1 MSLKNSKGAFGMVKK
16 IALVVTV
23 LMLCFSSM
31 CFANNGKLL
40 TAEEKIAGQVISCI
54 SGQTEYSV
62 LAQNFTTG
70 LAKNLSAYKFKELK
84 TKVKEQIGS
93 LSNSKFV
100 ILQKF
105 DKADRVI
112 YLANGSKAKTVEM
125 TFIFDTTGKKPLLT
139 EIAMR
144 PLPQKPEVK
153 KN

>member
-1 MSLKNSKGAFGMVKK
+1 MVKK
-16 IALVVTV
+16 IALLVSV
-23 LMLCFSSM
+23 LVICFSSM
-31 CFANNGKLL
+31 CFADNGKLL
-40 TAEEKIAGQVISCI
+40 TAEEKIAEQAISCI
-54 SGQTEYSV
+54 AGQTEYSA

-70 LAKNLSAYKFKELK
+70 LGKNLPAYKFKDLK
-84 TKVKEQIGS
+84 IKINEQLGS
-93 LSNSKFV
+93 LSNSKLV

-125 TFIFDTTGKKPLLT
+125 TFIFDTTGKKTLLN

-144 PLPQKPEVK
+144 PLPQKAAVN